1 MQSKRVLISIPSKSH
16 VEIALDELTGLEEL
30 GYICKPFDYTAKDGY
45 NSVIKRLL
53 VIYKNAYQL
62 VKLAK
67 SFNPDIIYFNSRL
80 EKLAGIRDFLTIS
93 LVKALYRKKVLF
105 VIKSHGS
112 DLGVLQNNSGLFK
125 NTILAFL
132 KRNVAAWLFLS
143 FEERSKLIELNFFD
157 RQKLF
162 VVKNIV
168 RHLQFKRD
176 ENFRTGLGIPPDH
189 KILLFTGRLIAEKG
203 IIEVVE
209 AFAILKNKYPL
220 TLIVVG
226 DGNAVSRL
234 KEIIAQNDLINNIM
248 LTGFIPEKAVIPYYA
263 NSDILVF
270 PTYFPEGFP
279 MALFNAVGAGLAVVT
294 TKIRAA
300 KDYLK
305 EPDNCLWVNAKD
317 TDGVV
322 KAIERL
328 LASEELANHM
338 QEQNK
343 GLSKLFSK
351 EQVAAE
357 LSGIFDQITNH
368 HNG

>member
-30 GYICKPFDYTAKDGY
+30 GYICKPFAYTAKDGY

-53 VIYKNAYQL
+53 VIYQNAYQL
-62 VKLAK
+62 AKLAK

-80 EKLAGIRDFLTIS
+80 EKLAGIRDFLTICI
-93 LVKALYRKKVLF
+93 VKALYRKKVLF

-112 DLGVLQNNSGLFK
+112 DLSVVQNNSSVFK

-132 KRNVAAWLFLS
+132 KRNVSAWLFLS
-143 FEERSKLIELNFFD
+143 SEERSKLIELDFFD
-157 RQKLF
+157 RQKMF

-168 RHLQFKRD
+168 RHFQFKRD
-176 ENFRTGLGIPPDH
+176 ENFRVGLGIPPNH

-209 AFAILKNKYPL
+209 AFTIMNNKYPL

-226 DGNAVSRL
+226 DGEAVSRL
-234 KEIIAQNDLINNIM
+234 KEIIAQNDLINHVI
-248 LTGFIPEKAVIPYYA
+248 LTGFIPEHAVIPYYA

-279 MALFNAVGAGLAVVT
+279 MALFNSIGAGLAVIT

-305 EPDNCLWVNAKD
+305 EPDNCLWVNPQD
-317 TDGVV
+317 TKSVTQ
-322 KAIERL
+322 AIERL
-328 LASEELANHM
+328 LASEALISRMRE
-338 QEQNK
+338 ENK
-343 GLSKLFSK
+343 ALSLMFSK
-351 EQVAAE
+351 EQIAIE
-357 LSGIFDQITNH
+357 LSGIFEQLTRH
-368 HNG
+368 K